1 MQILIVAALL
11 WLFVHIGIAG
21 TRLRALVAGPLG
33 DKAFQG
39 IFSVLSLASIAFL
52 IWAFAAAP
60 AEPLWTTPLWLR
72 WVLVAAM
79 LPAFL
84 LFVGSVANPNPT
96 AALPVS
102 ARPPRGMSRITRHP
116 MLCGFALWALV
127 HIIGTGDA
135 AALVFFG
142 AFFLTA
148 VAGMP
153 SIDAKLAA
161 RDPNFWQALSA
172 STSIVPFA
180 AIVAGRNRFVP
191 REIGWITPVVGLAA
205 WVLLLL
211 LHPWLFGVSPIGT
224 TAIGTVSV
232 PA

>member
-1 MQILIVAALL
+1 
-11 WLFVHIGIAG
+11 
-21 TRLRALVAGPLG
+21 
-33 DKAFQG
+33 
-39 IFSVLSLASIAFL
+39 
-52 IWAFAAAP
+52 
-60 AEPLWTTPLWLR
+60 
-72 WVLVAAM
+72 
-79 LPAFL
+79 
-84 LFVGSVANPNPT
+84 
-96 AALPVS
+96 
-102 ARPPRGMSRITRHP
+102 

-211 LHPWLFGVSPIGT
+211 LHPWLFGVSPTGT